1 MERPM
6 RPLFTFPL
14 ALGLLLL
21 ARATPPVLDDAA
33 TVAALDTKYQAAVK
47 ANDADGMAAILA
59 DDFILV
65 TGRGAV
71 FTRAELLEAARQKS
85 TIYERQEDTLQK
97 VRVWGNTAVVT
108 ALLWE
113 KGNTGGN
120 AFDKKLWFSDVY
132 VRTPNGWRYVFGQA
146 SMALN

>member
-1 MERPM
+1 M
-6 RPLFTFPL
+6 RSML
-14 ALGLLLL
+14 ALPIALCLLGLT
-21 ARATPPVLDDAA
+21 RGTPMAMDDAA

-47 ANDADGMAAILA
+47 ANDADGMSAILA
-59 DDFILV
+59 EDFILV

-71 FTRAELLEAARQKS
+71 FTRAELLEAARTKS

-113 KGNTGGN
+113 KGTTGGN

-132 VRTPNGWRYVFGQA
+132 VRTAGGWRYVFGQA
-146 SMALN
+146 SMALP

>member
-1 MERPM
+1 MM
-6 RPLFTFPL
+6 
-14 ALGLLLL
+14 
-21 ARATPPVLDDAA
+21 PPRSPS
-33 TVAALDTKYQAAVK
+33 LDTKYQAAVK

-85 TIYERQEDTLQK
+85 TIYEHQEDTLQK

-113 KGNTGGN
+113 KGTTGGN

-132 VRTPNGWRYVFGQA
+132 VRTPNGWSYVFGQA
-146 SMALN
+146 SMALP